1 MKQKKEVK
9 AKNPDLVPF
18 GITFNGTIANSIARI
33 FQAICTLF
41 EGTVDWLIWK
51 MQKSKQK

>member
-1 MKQKKEVK
+1 MKQETEVK

-33 FQAICTLF
+33 FQAICRLT
-41 EGTVDWLIWK
+41 EGIVDWVIWK
-51 MQKSKQK
+51 LQKSKQK